1 MISLAHA
8 YRCAMCFIITFFSL
22 YSQRATRYITCWLYR
37 CCDITSKVISS
48 LRYHHQRSHRNRKP
62 RGRKKNICRATA
74 TLNRRPI
81 SLFPPDFFL
90 RANAA
95 QVISSRYSYIVDDM
109 TYRSTISRYR
119 RAEKV
124 ILPKKSYRR
133 KAIYSARAALS
144 QPYQTKA
151 Q

>member
-1 MISLAHA
+1 MHIAVLCVSL
-8 YRCAMCFIITFFSL
+8 IIFFSL

-48 LRYHHQRSHRNRKP
+48 LRYHHQRSYRNRKP

-81 SLFPPDFFL
+81 SLLPPDFFL

-124 ILPKKSYRR
+124 ILPKKSYRCKDSHMR
-133 KAIYSARAALS
+133 YIRAVKASLAFSPPQQSL
-144 QPYQTKA
+144 
-151 Q
+151 